1 MTLAQFI
8 NKNLDAILAE
18 WEAFAL
24 TLQPAAETMTALALR
39 NHAKEIL
46 QAMARDIEAAQ
57 TDAQQDRDP
66 TVRYP
71 TLGSFHRLRMRDSDA
86 I

>member
-1 MTLAQFI
+1 MTLSEFI
-8 NKNLDAILAE
+8 NGNLDRILAE

-46 QAMARDIEAAQ
+46 QAMARDIEEP
-57 TDAQQDRDP
+57 RLP
-66 TVRYP
+66 P
-71 TLGSFHRLRMRDSDA
+71 MEHSGTLSVSTSFS
-86 I
+86 